1 MFDSLFDSL
10 LDNQFVRSMS
20 TMLDVIMYTI
30 ISAIVLVSGYLTF
43 KIIKLI
49 VQITLIINHVI
60 GIISNVVN
68 LGLRFTKLI
77 DKLTKSK
84 QDKT

>member
-49 VQITLIINHVI
+49 VQIAMIINYVVS
-60 GIISNVVN
+60 IISNVVN

-77 DKLTKSK
+77 DKITKSK

>member
-1 MFDSLFDSL
+1 
-10 LDNQFVRSMS
+10 MS

-30 ISAIVLVSGYLTF
+30 ISTIVLVSGYLTF

-49 VQITLIINHVI
+49 IQITLIINHVI

-68 LGLRFTKLI
+68 LGLRFTRLI

>member
-1 MFDSLFDSL
+1 
-10 LDNQFVRSMS
+10 MS

-49 VQITLIINHVI
+49 VQIAMIINYVVS
-60 GIISNVVN
+60 IISNVVN

-77 DKLTKSK
+77 DKITKSK

>member
-1 MFDSLFDSL
+1 
-10 LDNQFVRSMS
+10 MS

-49 VQITLIINHVI
+49 VQIAMIINYVI

-77 DKLTKSK
+77 DKITKSK

>member
-1 MFDSLFDSL
+1 
-10 LDNQFVRSMS
+10 MS

-30 ISAIVLVSGYLTF
+30 ISNVL
-43 KIIKLI
+43 
-49 VQITLIINHVI
+49 
-60 GIISNVVN
+60 N

-77 DKLTKSK
+77 DKITKSK

>member
-1 MFDSLFDSL
+1 M
-10 LDNQFVRSMS
+10 N

-30 ISAIVLVSGYLTF
+30 ISTIVLVSGYLTF

-49 VQITLIINHVI
+49 VQIAMIINYVVS
-60 GIISNVVN
+60 IISNVVN

>member
-1 MFDSLFDSL
+1 
-10 LDNQFVRSMS
+10 MS

-30 ISAIVLVSGYLTF
+30 ISTIVLVSGYLTV

-49 VQITLIINHVI
+49 IQITLIINHVI

-68 LGLRFTKLI
+68 LGLRFTRLI

>member
-1 MFDSLFDSL
+1 
-10 LDNQFVRSMS
+10 
-20 TMLDVIMYTI
+20 MLDVIMYTI

-49 VQITLIINHVI
+49 VQIAMIINYVVS
-60 GIISNVVN
+60 IISNVVN
-68 LGLRFTKLI
+68 LGLRFTKVI

>member
-1 MFDSLFDSL
+1 
-10 LDNQFVRSMS
+10 MS

-49 VQITLIINHVI
+49 VQIAMIINYVVS
-60 GIISNVVN
+60 IISNVVN
-68 LGLRFTKLI
+68 LGLRFTKVI

>member
-1 MFDSLFDSL
+1 M
-10 LDNQFVRSMS
+10 N
-20 TMLDVIMYTI
+20 TMLDVITYTI
-30 ISAIVLVSGYLTF
+30 ISTIVLVSGYLTF

-60 GIISNVVN
+60 GIISNVLN